1 MSSFFVNFGV
11 QNTSSVKN
19 NQSDH
24 SYSWGS
30 NFIDRHP
37 VMANLVIIFIIAGL
51 GIYAAYLATA
61 LFTKHGRSV
70 RVPGVENISYS
81 QAITRLHDAGLNVD
95 IRDSL
100 YRDDVRPGYV
110 IELFP
115 KSNSWVKPGRK
126 IFLYINAVHPKEV
139 ILDDDNH
146 PGELALKGMSQRSA
160 LAKFEE
166 LGFKNVKIVK
176 VLGTSDR
183 VVKILA
189 NGRPVRKMQK
199 VSVKSSIVIEVSDG
213 RLMDIQDSLT
223 NLEYPDNYREF
234 NSTEGGAY
242 YDVGETG
249 GYGSEDNRPNRESPS
264 KPSNEEEG
272 EAEESPYF

>member
-81 QAITRLHDAGLNVD
+81 QAITRHEDA
-95 IRDSL
+95 
-100 YRDDVRPGYV
+100 
-110 IELFP
+110 
-115 KSNSWVKPGRK
+115 
-126 IFLYINAVHPKEV
+126 
-139 ILDDDNH
+139 
-146 PGELALKGMSQRSA
+146 
-160 LAKFEE
+160 
-166 LGFKNVKIVK
+166 
-176 VLGTSDR
+176 
-183 VVKILA
+183 
-189 NGRPVRKMQK
+189 
-199 VSVKSSIVIEVSDG
+199 
-213 RLMDIQDSLT
+213 
-223 NLEYPDNYREF
+223 
-234 NSTEGGAY
+234 
-242 YDVGETG
+242 
-249 GYGSEDNRPNRESPS
+249 
-264 KPSNEEEG
+264 
-272 EAEESPYF
+272 